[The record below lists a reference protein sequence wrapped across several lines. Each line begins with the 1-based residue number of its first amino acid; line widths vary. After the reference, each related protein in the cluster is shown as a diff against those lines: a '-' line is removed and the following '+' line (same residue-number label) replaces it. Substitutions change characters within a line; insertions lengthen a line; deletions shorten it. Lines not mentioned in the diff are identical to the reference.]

1 MTKER
6 TNKALTST
14 VNRRNTVNNEHEG
27 ENVLD
32 YNDDDGKQHLEE
44 SFNLDQLKIIFLTYL
59 SLEFI
64 SLMILFLEFGYYVT
78 MSLKIKTILIN
89 KIIKQSI

>member
-78 MSLKIKTILIN
+78 MSLKIKTISIN